1 MKLNYP
7 EIKDWCII
15 EHSYGN
21 IYMAPELK
29 PKSVFGRVYGNSKF
43 EDGTTITTST
53 IQRMIYEQGVI
64 IVETKNS
71 KYIIRKE
78 TIDEQYETIY
88 KNVWEK
94 LIKNIER

>member
-1 MKLNYP
+1 
-7 EIKDWCII
+7 
-15 EHSYGN
+15 
-21 IYMAPELK
+21 MAPELK
-29 PKSVFGRVYGNSKF
+29 PKSVFGCVYGNSKF
-43 EDGTTITTST
+43 EDGTTIATST

-94 LIKNIER
+94 MIKNIER